1 MIFCDVFQH
10 FECKNVGRKR
20 LYDGVTFEILRI
32 KKGWVTIV
40 TQPFYLHL
48 FLNAVVVG
56 GIIADFL

>member
-1 MIFCDVFQH
+1 MGA
-10 FECKNVGRKR
+10 EGLNS
-20 LYDGVTFEILRI
+20 GVTVEIQRI